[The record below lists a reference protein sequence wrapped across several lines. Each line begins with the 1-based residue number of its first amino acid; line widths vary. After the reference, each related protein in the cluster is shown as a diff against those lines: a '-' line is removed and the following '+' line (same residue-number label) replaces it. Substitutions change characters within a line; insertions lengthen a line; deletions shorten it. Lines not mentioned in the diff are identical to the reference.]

1 MKRFIKHAG
10 SVVLVSLAMQAM
22 PASAARLGV
31 TMATFDNN
39 FLTILRNNMK
49 SYAASQKG
57 VNLQLEDAQN
67 DVGRQISQVQ
77 NFIAQKV
84 DAIVVSAVDTSTT
97 PKITKLAQA
106 AGIPLVFVNRMPTDK
121 TLPPKVAFVGSDDSV
136 SGTIQMK
143 EVCRQLNGKG
153 SVVIMMGDLA
163 TQEARLRTRYAEEV
177 MAKAP
182 CNGIKVVEKQ
192 TAKWSRTEGRDLVMN
207 WMTAGLKFDAVVAN
221 NDEMALGAI
230 QALRSSGKLDKTVV
244 AGIDATQDALNA
256 MKTGEMKVTV
266 FQDAAAQGKGAVD
279 AAIKLAAGE
288 KVPSMI
294 WVPYE
299 LVTAANYKSYQS
311 RN

>member
-10 SVVLVSLAMQAM
+10 SVVLVALAMQAM

-31 TMATFDNN
+31 SMATFDNN
-39 FLTILRNNMK
+39 FLTILRNNMQK
-49 SYAASQKG
+49 AAGSKPG
-57 VNLQLEDAQN
+57 VSLQLEDAQN

-84 DAIVVSAVDTSTT
+84 DAIIVSSVDTSTT
-97 PKITKLAQA
+97 PKLTKLAQA
-106 AGIPLVFVNRMPTDK
+106 AGIPLVYVNRMPSDK
-121 TLPPKVAFVGSDDSV
+121 ALPPKVAFVGSDDAV

-143 EVCRQLNGKG
+143 EVCRLLNGKG
-153 SVVIMMGDLA
+153 NVAIVMGDLA
-163 TQEARLRTRYAEEV
+163 TQEARLRTKYEEEV
-177 MAKAP
+177 VSKAP

-207 WMTAGLKFDAVVAN
+207 WLTAGLKFDAIVAN

-230 QALRSSGKLDKTVV
+230 QALKAGNKLGNTVV
-244 AGIDATQDALNA
+244 AGIDATQDALGA
-256 MKTGEMKVTV
+256 MKAGEMKVTV
-266 FQDAAAQGKGAVD
+266 FQDAAAQGKGAVE
-279 AAIKLAAGE
+279 AALKLASGE
-288 KVPSMI
+288 KVPAMI

-299 LVTAANYKSYQS
+299 LVTPANYKGYQN